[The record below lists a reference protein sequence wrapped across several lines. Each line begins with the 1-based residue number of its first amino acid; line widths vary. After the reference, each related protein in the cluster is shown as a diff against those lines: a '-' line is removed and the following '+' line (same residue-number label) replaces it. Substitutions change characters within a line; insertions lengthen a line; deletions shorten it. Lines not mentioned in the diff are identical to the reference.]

1 MHRQSLSDGS
11 AIDWGKGWLMLMTV
25 AEIAR
30 NVGVYPELA
39 GARVLVTGIQAT
51 RGMDLVRAFAEHG
64 CRMVLQVPE
73 ISAEIDALLSHIA
86 ETALEIHVHHDPID
100 SAEEAVRFTQATS
113 RHFGG
118 FDVVVNLITLDLAD
132 LRGIATPDDIETM
145 IADRLQSAA
154 RTTGVA
160 ANRMGLTW
168 TIGSVLNI
176 LRVPA
181 TTRPDDQIIIAMA
194 RTTLAAMTRGEANR
208 WQDQGVRINAI
219 APMSTLTPSALSDGD
234 LVRSEPDAAA
244 LALYL
249 ASAEGEGLSGL
260 MFDADQAES
269 TC

>member
-1 MHRQSLSDGS
+1 
-11 AIDWGKGWLMLMTV
+11 MLMSV

-30 NVGVYPELA
+30 NVGLYPELA
-39 GARVLVTGIQAT
+39 GARVLVTGIQST
-51 RGMDLVRAFAEHG
+51 RGVDLVRAFGEHG

-73 ISAEIDALLSHIA
+73 ISSEIDAILSHVA

-100 SAEEAVRFTQATS
+100 TAEEAVRFTQATS

-118 FDVVVNLITLDLAD
+118 FDIVVNLIPLDLSD

-145 IADRLQSAA
+145 IADRFQSAA

-168 TIGSVLNI
+168 THGSVLNI
-176 LRVPA
+176 LCVPA
-181 TTRPDDQIIIAMA
+181 TTRPEDQVIIAMA
-194 RTTLAAMTRGEANR
+194 RTTLAAMTRGEADR
-208 WQDQGVRINAI
+208 WQGHGVRINAV
-219 APMSTLTPSALSDGD
+219 APMSSLVPNLLSDAD

-249 ASAEGEGLSGL
+249 ASAEAESLSGL
-260 MFDADQAES
+260 IFDADQSAS
-269 TC
+269 NY